1 MSKFN
6 KLSIVA
12 ISSILT
18 ACGGGG
24 GGSNVIPGP
33 AAFTSFPLTAGKS
46 VVLSGD
52 SAQGTYTYDLVG
64 NVLTGITIN
73 PQQSGATFTV
83 TSTSGAFSS
92 YKLTTTSGTNVT
104 WTSPT
109 DTFGIL
115 NSNSNVEAAVSA
127 NGQNYV
133 LAGRTSTLGWSY
145 QDFGIW
151 VTGAGT
157 GSGTYGAASFG
168 AATPS
173 GSIPT
178 TGTATYSGVTGGR
191 FGTVGG
197 PAYFTSSNLS
207 SNVDFAARTL
217 SFTTSSTQ
225 QSTTLLSGSFSA
237 NTALDLTGS
246 LSYNAGSNQ
255 FTGNVNNT
263 GSTLTGTATGRF
275 YGPAAQEIGGTF
287 GLTGSAGYYGGGFG
301 AKK

>member
-1 MSKFN
+1 MK
-6 KLSIVA
+6 KLVIVA
-12 ISSILT
+12 MGSALA

-33 AAFTSFPLTAGKS
+33 TAFTSFPLTAGTS

-52 SAQGTYTYDLVG
+52 SSQGTYTYDLVN
-64 NVLTGITIN
+64 NVLTSVTTN
-73 PQQSGATFTV
+73 PQQSGATFTI
-83 TSTSGAFSS
+83 TDTAGSFSGI
-92 YKLTTTSGTNVT
+92 KLTTTSGTNLS

-109 DTFGIL
+109 DTFGYL
-115 NSNSNVEAAVSA
+115 VSNSNVIGAVSA
-127 NGQNYV
+127 SGQNYV
-133 LAGRTSTLGWSY
+133 LAGRTSTLGWNY

-168 AATPS
+168 AATAG
-173 GSIPT
+173 GSVPT
-178 TGTATYSGVTGGR
+178 TGTATYTGVTGGR
-191 FGTVGG
+191 YGSVGG
-197 PAYFTSSNLS
+197 PAYFTSSNLT

-217 SFTTSSTQ
+217 SFTTSGSQ
-225 QSTTLLSGSFSA
+225 QSTSLLAGSFSA

-246 LSYNAGSNQ
+246 LTYSAGSNQ
-255 FTGNVNNT
+255 FTGSVNNT

-275 YGPAAQEIGGTF
+275 FGPAAQEIGGTF
-287 GLTGSAGYYGGGFG
+287 GLTGTAGNYGGGFG